1 MSSVGCI
8 AALGLYLCCEMRE
21 RESGQ
26 ARPVVTWLCSPQS
39 LWAGNDN
46 TATSQPGQLQH
57 TRLTNRGR
65 DIFRKKIQT
74 KSTFKACYC
83 FEWIDQIWY
92 KIFFE
97 QSFNCKNVCPCL
109 LNCELAL
116 VCWLRAAS
124 LLCAAASSG
133 SGPRSEKRSSCY
145 TQPSSGS
152 ARHLAMG
159 GTVCQPEDH

>member
-1 MSSVGCI
+1 MG
-8 AALGLYLCCEMRE
+8 ERE
-21 RESGQ
+21 RERVTRLGQ

-46 TATSQPGQLQH
+46 TASLASSSTPGSQTGVANLSEYWFIIFKTKALLYTLLLFQLK
-57 TRLTNRGR
+57 RSTNLN
-65 DIFRKKIQT
+65 IFWT
-74 KSTFKACYC
+74 KFLL
-83 FEWIDQIWY
+83 E
-92 KIFFE
+92 
-97 QSFNCKNVCPCL
+97 NVCPCL

-133 SGPRSEKRSSCY
+133 SGPRSEQRSSSY
-145 TQPSSGS
+145 TQLSSS

>member
-1 MSSVGCI
+1 
-8 AALGLYLCCEMRE
+8 MRWE

-46 TATSQPGQLQH
+46 TATTSLASYSTPGSQTGLA
-57 TRLTNRGR
+57 
-65 DIFRKKIQT
+65 IFSGKRFRRNLHLKRVTVVPEKLI
-74 KSTFKACYC
+74 KWS
-83 FEWIDQIWY
+83 I
-92 KIFFE
+92 IFFE

-145 TQPSSGS
+145 TQLSSGS